1 MQVQARHTAVSE
13 SSKARRRSYLRNP
26 GTSAEAREVA
36 VQPRKR
42 ASVTLAGTPGLDA
55 VDELSL
61 RNAIWWWSSHKLY
74 RLAQSQGV
82 DDCSPDGL
90 KTALLNDATAW

>member
-1 MQVQARHTAVSE
+1 MQVQTRRTKVSE
-13 SSKARRRSYLRNP
+13 NSKARRRSYLSNP
-26 GTSAEAREVA
+26 GTSAEAREMA
-36 VQPRKR
+36 IRPRKR
-42 ASVTLAGTPGLDA
+42 TSVTLAGMPGLDA

-82 DDCSPDGL
+82 DDCGPDGL
-90 KTALLNDATAW
+90 KMALLNDATAW